1 MRYFVFITLTLLI
14 LAGCIPANV
23 SPISAEETPAVQIL
37 PSATAVTS
45 TTIPLSSA
53 TSTSTATPTLS
64 PTIQSPKDFD
74 VSSILTQ
81 TPSVPAQCPEQDKSL
96 VSDFSALFDKAKL
109 YDRDIERNIEQ
120 PILDFLNRG
129 GSPKLVVGAFNKGF
143 EGKMSESFQQD
154 LTNDNVP
161 ELIVSDFLLHVF
173 GCKNGQ
179 YVLLLK
185 VDPGNWVIKYSD
197 LRFVEDMNINGI
209 PDLVVSEWVG
219 DINLYVPETYRILEW
234 DGSTFK
240 DLIIQPEFESRYGA
254 GGAKNGHVWIDGS
267 WSYAETTVKRVEI
280 SDIDGNRT
288 KELILRGGLPGQID
302 AQRNGPWR
310 GETDIYMWNGE
321 GFVFYSGEPAP
332 PVYRFQA
339 VQDADYAFF
348 DGNYDKAVELY
359 QDVIFS
365 DKLDWWSTDKY
376 IHINR
381 AFDTILNSLA
391 TPTPLPPDDSEYN
404 YLSAY
409 ARYRIMLI
417 YVKRG
422 WLPEAKVIYDN
433 LQEQYALGKEGHVIA
448 ELANIF
454 WNEYQNSNN
463 LSSSCIKAI
472 DFTNENVFEIFNYV
486 GSVQTEKSYDWTFHG
501 WQKTHNYTVND
512 ICPF

>member
-1 MRYFVFITLTLLI
+1 MKYLVSVTLTLLI
-14 LAGCIPANV
+14 LAGCTSAPV
-23 SPISAEETPAVQIL
+23 SPISVDKVPTVQIL
-37 PSATAVTS
+37 PSSTVAIPTKTLLPSATITS
-45 TTIPLSSA
+45 TPTL
-53 TSTSTATPTLS
+53 TLS

-81 TPSVPAQCPEQDKSL
+81 TLSVPAQCPDQNKSL
-96 VSDFSALFDKAKL
+96 IPDFSALFDKAKMN
-109 YDRDIERNIEQ
+109 DKSIKRNIEQ
-120 PILDFLNRG
+120 PILDFLNKG
-129 GSPKLVVGAFNKGF
+129 GSPKAVVEAFNKGF
-143 EGKMSESFQQD
+143 EGGRLESFQQD
-154 LTNDNVP
+154 LTNDTVP
-161 ELIVSDFLLHVF
+161 ELIIGDFLLHVF
-173 GCKNGQ
+173 GCKNGH
-179 YVLLLK
+179 YELLLK

-234 DGSTFK
+234 NGSTFK

-254 GGAKNGHVWIDGS
+254 GNAKDGQVWIDGV
-267 WSYAETTVKRVEI
+267 WSYSETTVKKVEV
-280 SDIDGNRT
+280 SDIDGNGT
-288 KELILRGGLPGQID
+288 KELILRGGLPGHPD
-302 AQRNGPWR
+302 TQRHGPWR

-381 AFDTILNSLA
+381 AFDAILNGLA
-391 TPTPLPPDDSEYN
+391 TPTPLPPDDTEYN

-422 WLPEAKVIYDN
+422 WLSEAKVIYDN
-433 LQEQYALGKEGHVIA
+433 LQGQYALGKEGHVFA
-448 ELANIF
+448 ELATTF

-463 LSSSCIKAI
+463 LSSSCEKAI

-486 GSVQTEKSYDWTFHG
+486 GSVKTDESYDWLDHG
-501 WQKTHNYTVND
+501 WQKKHDYTVND